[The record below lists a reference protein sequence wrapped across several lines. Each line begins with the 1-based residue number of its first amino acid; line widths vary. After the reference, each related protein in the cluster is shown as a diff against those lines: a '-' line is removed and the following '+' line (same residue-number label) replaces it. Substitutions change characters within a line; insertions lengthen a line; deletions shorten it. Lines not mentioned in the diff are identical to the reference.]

1 MKIWQ
6 IEIGTEEY
14 GSNVECLNGL
24 AETADEA
31 ISKAMAFAK
40 SEGGHRNAYP
50 SKVTEIGEQ
59 VF

>member
-1 MKIWQ
+1 MKIWE
-6 IEIGTEEY
+6 IVIGTEEL
-14 GSNVECLNGL
+14 GGDVECVCGL

-40 SEGGHRNAYP
+40 SERGHRNAYP

-59 VF
+59 IF